1 MTIRTLGFVA
11 WAALLLLQPIWHVWL
26 VPPATSAML
35 PTLLLSVVPLLLPLL
50 ALRQAR
56 RALLWAAIVSLFYF
70 SHGIAEVWSH
80 PHLRLLGCI
89 EIALSTLVILA
100 AGFDG
105 RRKKPQKLDAAKN
118 VRAGHARDNE
128 QTR

>member
-1 MTIRTLGFVA
+1 MTIRTLGLVA

-80 PHLRLLGCI
+80 PQLRLLAGI
-89 EIALSTLVILA
+89 EIILSTLVILA

-105 RRKKPQKLDAAKN
+105 RSKKPHKLGAS
-118 VRAGHARDNE
+118 E
-128 QTR
+128 